1 MDEVTMTELMR
12 KSLLQRRAY
21 SVETVRGMERPLL
34 DQGVPLMR
42 MAASAAARITAE
54 LLDEHDVDIAEAKV
68 VLLAGAG
75 DNGGDGL
82 FAAAQLARTGAQVT
96 AIAVG
101 KSLHLQGLLAFTRSG
116 GRLLIVNPDADIPG
130 VSSGFSA
137 GEAGERLQA
146 AIELTQQADV
156 ILDAMTGIGV
166 KGALRGPAATM
177 ANILHPTNDDGTE
190 PDKPQFVANAE
201 QEQKPL
207 VVAIDTPSGVG
218 VDDGT
223 LPGSYIPADVTV
235 MFGAMKPCAMLP
247 PASFACG
254 RTVLVDFGFDIT
266 RAYPV
271 VFSIDDTAGS
281 MIRLPKPTDSK
292 YSRGVV
298 GLITGSAK
306 YPGAAVLSS
315 GAAVRSNIGMVRYLG
330 PVNASDM
337 VLRKNP
343 EIVIGKG
350 RVEAWAVGSGVPTA
364 EATNNAENE
373 NTGRHSVNGPDGQRE
388 AIAALLKHYA
398 LPDENVSKTTD
409 ETEIPVH
416 DLNKG
421 ETSYKSK
428 RAGIVWSNADPNIDY
443 DSEPWTMPPICVDA
457 GALDLLPKRVPAHVI
472 ITPHAAE
479 LAALLRLR
487 GEDVDTASVIGEPWR
502 WAKRAHEL
510 TGATV
515 LLKGAVTIVVG
526 DANLTGLPAGIE
538 AGPENADGTSKMT
551 TTYISGSG
559 PAWLATAG
567 AGDVLAGVMA
577 GMLAQQGE
585 EQLQHDPNMDIMTA
599 ASASYIHGY
608 AASLASESD
617 QHGWEPPEIFDA
629 DGTIAPEGRPG
640 HPIVATD
647 IIAALPNAI
656 SKLMRNI
663 Q

>member
-12 KSLLQRRAY
+12 KSMLRRQAY

-34 DQGVPLMR
+34 DRGVPLMR
-42 MAASAAARITAE
+42 MAASAAARVTAE
-54 LLDEHDVDIAEAKV
+54 LLDERDIDIDGAKV

-82 FAAAQLARTGAQVT
+82 FASAQLARAGAQVT

-116 GRLLIVNPDADIPG
+116 GRLLIINPEADIPG
-130 VSSGFSA
+130 VSNGFGA

-156 ILDAMTGIGV
+156 VLDAMTGIGV
-166 KGALRGPAATM
+166 HGALRGPAATM
-177 ANILHPTNDDGTE
+177 ANILHPTNEDGTE
-190 PDKPQFVANAE
+190 PEKPPFVTNTE

-207 VVAIDTPSGVG
+207 VVAIDTPSGIG

-223 LPGSYIPADVTV
+223 LPGSYIPADITV

-247 PASFACG
+247 PAAFACG
-254 RTVLVDFGFDIT
+254 RIVLVDFGFDIT

-271 VFSIDDTAGS
+271 VSSIDGTAGN

-337 VLRKNP
+337 VLRNAP

-364 EATNNAENE
+364 QAVNDAGNE
-373 NTGRHSVNGPDGQRE
+373 NAGRHSVHGPDSQRE
-388 AIAALLKHYA
+388 AIGALLKHYA
-398 LPDENVSKTTD
+398 WPDAQACKTTD
-409 ETEIPVH
+409 ETEIPVR
-416 DLNKG
+416 DLDQEKI
-421 ETSYKSK
+421 SYKST
-428 RAGIVWSNADPNIDY
+428 RTGIVWGSTDPGIDY
-443 DSEPWTMPPICVDA
+443 EREPWTMPPICVDA
-457 GALDLLPKRVPAHVI
+457 GALDLLPERVPPHVV

-487 GEDVDTASVIGEPWR
+487 GEDVDTASVTAQPWH
-502 WAKRAHEL
+502 WAKRAHKL

-526 DANLTGLPAGIE
+526 DANVEGLPAGTE
-538 AGPENADGTSKMT
+538 AGSENADGTRKMT

-567 AGDVLAGVMA
+567 AGDVLAGIMA

-585 EQLQHDPNMDIMTA
+585 EELQHDPSLDVMTA

-617 QHGWEPPEIFDA
+617 QHGWEPPEIFDEDSTISP
-629 DGTIAPEGRPG
+629 DGKPG

-647 IIAALPNAI
+647 VIAALPQTFEE
-656 SKLMRNI
+656 LMQN
-663 Q
+663 

>member
-1 MDEVTMTELMR
+1 MKELMR
-12 KSLLQRRAY
+12 KSMLQRRAY

-42 MAASAAARITAE
+42 MAASAAARVTAE
-54 LLDEHDVDIAEAKV
+54 LLDEHDIDIAEARV

-82 FAAAQLARTGAQVT
+82 YAAAQLARAGAQVT

-116 GRLLIVNPDADIPG
+116 GRLLIVNAEANIPG
-130 VSSGFSA
+130 VSAGFSA

-146 AIELTQQADV
+146 AIELTQQADIV
-156 ILDAMTGIGV
+156 LDAMTGIGV
-166 KGALRGPAATM
+166 QGALRGPAATM

-190 PDKPQFVANAE
+190 AEMPSSVANNG
-201 QEQKPL
+201 QKQRPL

-254 RTVLVDFGFDIT
+254 RIVLVDFGFDIT
-266 RAYPV
+266 YAYPV
-271 VFSIDDTAGS
+271 VSSIDDTAGS
-281 MIRLPKPTDSK
+281 MIRLPKPSDSK
-292 YSRGVV
+292 YSRGVA

-315 GAAVRSNIGMVRYLG
+315 GAAVRSNIGMVRYMG
-330 PVNASDM
+330 PMNASDM
-337 VLRKNP
+337 VLRNAP

-364 EATNNAENE
+364 EALSENDGQ
-373 NTGRHSVNGPDGQRE
+373 NSGRHSANGSDGQRE

-398 LPDENVSKTTD
+398 LPDEDSSAAAN
-409 ETEIPVH
+409 ETETLV
-416 DLNKG
+416 NGSQKE
-421 ETSYKSK
+421 ETTYAS
-428 RAGIVWSNADPNIDY
+428 GHTGTVWGDADQNIDY
-443 DSEPWTMPPICVDA
+443 NSEPWTMPPICVDA
-457 GALDLLPKRVPAHVI
+457 GALDLLPEHVPAHVI

-487 GEDVDTASVIGEPWR
+487 GENVDAKAVTAEPWR

-526 DANLTGLPAGIE
+526 DSNVASMPTDVE
-538 AGPENADGTSKMT
+538 AGPTNADGTRKMT
-551 TTYISGSG
+551 TTLISGSG

-567 AGDVLAGVMA
+567 AGDVLAGIMA

-585 EQLQHDPNMDIMTA
+585 EQMQHDPSLDIMTA

-629 DGTIAPEGRPG
+629 DGSITPNGKPG

-647 IIAALPNAI
+647 VIDALPKTFEELLQN
-656 SKLMRNI
+656 
-663 Q
+663 

>member
-1 MDEVTMTELMR
+1 MTELMR

-21 SVETVRGMERPLL
+21 NVETVRGMERPLL

-42 MAASAAARITAE
+42 MAASAAARVTAE
-54 LLDEHDVDIAEAKV
+54 LLDEHDIDIAEAKV

-116 GRLLIVNPDADIPG
+116 GRLLIVNPEADIPG
-130 VSSGFSA
+130 VSAGFSA

-156 ILDAMTGIGV
+156 VLDAMTGIGV

-190 PDKPQFVANAE
+190 IQTPNPVAGTE

-235 MFGAMKPCAMLP
+235 MFGAMKPCTMLP
-247 PASFACG
+247 PAAFACG
-254 RTVLVDFGFDIT
+254 RTILVDFGFDIT
-266 RAYPV
+266 HAYPV
-271 VFSIDDTAGS
+271 ISSIDDAAGS

-315 GAAVRSNIGMVRYLG
+315 GAAVHSNIGMVRYMG

-337 VLRKNP
+337 VLRNSP

-364 EATNNAENE
+364 AAASDSDNE
-373 NTGRHSVNGPDGQRE
+373 NSGRHSLSGSDSQRE
-388 AIAALLKHYA
+388 AIAALLTHYA
-398 LPDENVSKTTD
+398 LSDENGSATRD

-416 DLNKG
+416 DLDK
-421 ETSYKSK
+421 EDTPYASEQTRSP
-428 RAGIVWSNADPNIDY
+428 RDNADSDIDY
-443 DSEPWTMPPICVDA
+443 DREPWSMPPICIDA
-457 GALDLLPKRVPAHVI
+457 GALDLLPEHVPAHVI
-472 ITPHAAE
+472 ITPHAGE
-479 LAALLRLR
+479 LAALLRRR
-487 GEDVDTASVIGEPWR
+487 GENVDTADITAEPWH
-502 WAKRAHEL
+502 WAKRAHKL

-526 DANLTGLPAGIE
+526 DANMAGLPAGIE
-538 AGPENADGTSKMT
+538 AGPANADGTHKT
-551 TTYISGSG
+551 TSTFISGSG

-585 EQLQHDPNMDIMTA
+585 EQLQHDPSLDVMTA

-608 AASLASESD
+608 AASLAAESD

-629 DGTIAPEGRPG
+629 DGTINPEGKPG

-647 IIAALPNAI
+647 VIAALPQAFEELLQN
-656 SKLMRNI
+656 
-663 Q
+663 

>member
-12 KSLLQRRAY
+12 KSMLQRRAF

-42 MAASAAARITAE
+42 MAASAAARVTAE
-54 LLDEHDVDIAEAKV
+54 LLDEHDIDIAEAKV

-82 FAAAQLARTGAQVT
+82 FAAAQLARAGARVT

-116 GRLLIVNPDADIPG
+116 GRLLIINPEADIPG
-130 VSSGFSA
+130 VSNGFGA

-156 ILDAMTGIGV
+156 VLDAMTGIGV
-166 KGALRGPAATM
+166 HGALRGPAATM
-177 ANILHPTNDDGTE
+177 ANILHPTNEDGTE
-190 PDKPQFVANAE
+190 PEKPPFVTNTE

-207 VVAIDTPSGVG
+207 VVAIDTPSGIG

-223 LPGSYIPADVTV
+223 LPGSYIPADITV

-247 PASFACG
+247 PAAFACG
-254 RTVLVDFGFDIT
+254 RIVLVDFGFDIT

-271 VFSIDDTAGS
+271 VSSIDGTAGN

-337 VLRKNP
+337 VLRNAP

-350 RVEAWAVGSGVPTA
+350 RVEAWAVGSGVPTG
-364 EATNNAENE
+364 EALADSTDP
-373 NTGRHSVNGPDGQRE
+373 NTGRHSLHAPDGQRE

-398 LPDENVSKTTD
+398 LPAENTSKTMD

-416 DLNKG
+416 DPDEEKL
-421 ETSYKSK
+421 SYVSQ
-428 RAGIVWSNADPNIDY
+428 RTGTVWGNADPDIDY
-443 DSEPWTMPPICVDA
+443 EREPWTMPPICVDA
-457 GALDLLPKRVPAHVI
+457 GALDLLPERVPAHVI
-472 ITPHAAE
+472 ITPHAGE
-479 LAALLRLR
+479 LAALLRQR
-487 GEDVDTASVIGEPWR
+487 GENIDKADITAEPWR

-526 DANLTGLPAGIE
+526 DSNVAGLPVGTETA
-538 AGPENADGTSKMT
+538 PENADGTNKMT
-551 TTYISGSG
+551 TTFISGSG
-559 PAWLATAG
+559 PAWLSTAG

-577 GMLAQQGE
+577 GLLAQQGE
-585 EQLQHDPNMDIMTA
+585 EQLQHDPSLNIMAA

-629 DGTIAPEGRPG
+629 DSTITPSGKPG

-647 IIAALPNAI
+647 VIAALPQAFEE
-656 SKLMRNI
+656 LM
-663 Q
+663 QD

>member
-12 KSLLQRRAY
+12 KSLLQHRAY

-34 DQGVPLMR
+34 DKGVPLMR
-42 MAASAAARITAE
+42 MAASAAARVTAE
-54 LLDEHDVDIAEAKV
+54 LLDEHDIDIVEAKV

-82 FAAAQLARTGAQVT
+82 YAAAQLARAGAQVT

-116 GRLLIVNPDADIPG
+116 GRLLIINPEADIPG

-146 AIELTQQADV
+146 AIELTQQANV

-166 KGALRGPAATM
+166 HGALRGPAATM
-177 ANILHPTNDDGTE
+177 ANILHPTNGDGTE
-190 PDKPQFVANAE
+190 PERPQFVADTE
-201 QEQKPL
+201 REQKPL

-254 RTVLVDFGFDIT
+254 HTVLVDFGFDIT
-266 RAYPV
+266 YAMPV
-271 VFSIDDTAGS
+271 VSSIDETAGS
-281 MIRLPKPTDSK
+281 MIRLPKPSDSK

-315 GAAVRSNIGMVRYLG
+315 GAAVRSNIGMVRYMG

-337 VLRKNP
+337 VLRNAP

-350 RVEAWAVGSGVPTA
+350 RVQAWAVGSGVPTA
-364 EATNNAENE
+364 DALKGNGNQNS
-373 NTGRHSVNGPDGQRE
+373 GRHSVNGPDGQRE
-388 AIAALLKHYA
+388 AIAALLRHYA
-398 LPDENVSKTTD
+398 LPAKNVSKTTD

-416 DLNKG
+416 DPNKE
-421 ETSYKSK
+421 ETSYVSE
-428 RAGIVWSNADPNIDY
+428 RTGNVWGNADPNIDY
-443 DSEPWTMPPICVDA
+443 DSEPWSMPPICVDA
-457 GALDLLPKRVPAHVI
+457 GALDLLPERVPAHVV
-472 ITPHAAE
+472 ITPHAGE
-479 LAALLRLR
+479 LAALLRQR
-487 GEDVDTASVIGEPWR
+487 GEDVDTAGITAEPWR
-502 WAKRAHEL
+502 WARRAHEL

-526 DANLTGLPAGIE
+526 DSNMAGLPAGTE
-538 AGPENADGTSKMT
+538 AGPENADVTHKMT
-551 TTYISGSG
+551 TTLISGSG

-567 AGDVLAGVMA
+567 AGDVLAGVMG

-585 EQLQHDPNMDIMTA
+585 EQLQHDPSLDIMTA

-617 QHGWEPPEIFDA
+617 RHGWEPPEIFDA
-629 DGTIAPEGRPG
+629 DGTIVSNGKPG

-647 IIAALPNAI
+647 VIEALPQAFEE
-656 SKLMRNI
+656 LMQN
-663 Q
+663 

>member
-1 MDEVTMTELMR
+1 MDEITMTELMR

-21 SVETVRGMERPLL
+21 SVETVRSMERPLL

-42 MAASAAARITAE
+42 MAASAAARVTAE
-54 LLDEHDVDIAEAKV
+54 LLEEHDIDITEAKV

-82 FAAAQLARTGAQVT
+82 FAAAQLARAGAQVT

-116 GRLLIVNPDADIPG
+116 GRLLIVNPEADIPG
-130 VSSGFSA
+130 ASAGFSA

-166 KGALRGPAATM
+166 HGALRGPAATM
-177 ANILHPTNDDGTE
+177 ANILYPSNDGKTKPKMPNSVAGTE
-190 PDKPQFVANAE
+190 QG
-201 QEQKPL
+201 QKPL

-254 RTVLVDFGFDIT
+254 HTILVDFGFDISH
-266 RAYPV
+266 AYPV
-271 VFSIDDTAGS
+271 VSSIDDIAGR
-281 MIRLPKPTDSK
+281 MIRLPKSSDSK

-315 GAAVRSNIGMVRYLG
+315 GAAVRSNIGMVRYMG

-337 VLRKNP
+337 VLRNSP
-343 EIVIGKG
+343 EIVLGKG
-350 RVEAWAVGSGVPTA
+350 RVEAWAVGSGVPA
-364 EATNNAENE
+364 AAAVSDSDNE
-373 NTGRHSVNGPDGQRE
+373 RSGKHSLSGSDGQRE

-398 LPDENVSKTTD
+398 LPDENVSSTSD

-416 DLNKG
+416 DLNKD
-421 ETSYKSK
+421 ETPYASEQAETTWGDSD
-428 RAGIVWSNADPNIDY
+428 SNIDY
-443 DSEPWTMPPICVDA
+443 EREPWTMPPICVDA
-457 GALDLLPKRVPAHVI
+457 GALDLLPEHVPTHVI
-472 ITPHAAE
+472 ITPHAGE
-479 LAALLRLR
+479 LAALLRRR
-487 GEDVDTASVIGEPWR
+487 GEDVDTADITAEPWH
-502 WAKRAHEL
+502 WAKRAHAL

-526 DANLTGLPAGIE
+526 DANVVGLPAGIE
-538 AGPENADGTSKMT
+538 PGPANADGSHKIAT
-551 TTYISGSG
+551 TFISGSG

-567 AGDVLAGVMA
+567 AGDVLAGVMG

-585 EQLQHDPNMDIMTA
+585 GQLQHDPSLDVMTA

-608 AASLASESD
+608 AAGLAAESD

-629 DGTIAPEGRPG
+629 DGTITPEGEPG

-647 IIAALPNAI
+647 VIAALSQAFEELLQN
-656 SKLMRNI
+656 
-663 Q
+663 

>member
-12 KSLLQRRAY
+12 KSMLQRRAF

-42 MAASAAARITAE
+42 MAASAAARVTAE
-54 LLDEHDVDIAEAKV
+54 LLDEHDIDIAEAKV

-82 FAAAQLARTGAQVT
+82 FAAAQLAQAGAQVT

-116 GRLLIVNPDADIPG
+116 GRLLIINPEADIPG

-137 GEAGERLQA
+137 GEAGKRLQA
-146 AIELTQQADV
+146 AIELAQQATV
-156 ILDAMTGIGV
+156 VLDAMTGIGV

-177 ANILHPTNDDGTE
+177 ANILHPTNEDGTE
-190 PDKPQFVANAE
+190 MEMPRSVASPG

-223 LPGSYIPADVTV
+223 LPGSYIPADITV

-247 PASFACG
+247 PAAFACG
-254 RTVLVDFGFDIT
+254 RIVLVDFGFDIT
-266 RAYPV
+266 YAYPV
-271 VFSIDDTAGS
+271 VSSIDDTVGS
-281 MIRLPKPTDSK
+281 MIRLPKSTDSK

-315 GAAVRSNIGMVRYLG
+315 NAAVRSNIGMVRYMG

-337 VLRKNP
+337 VLRNTP

-364 EATNNAENE
+364 EATGDAANE
-373 NTGRHSVNGPDGQRE
+373 NSGRHSVNGSDGQRE

-398 LPDENVSKTTD
+398 LPDDNSFGAAD
-409 ETEIPVH
+409 ETEIPV
-416 DLNKG
+416 NGSKTE
-421 ETSYKSK
+421 ETSYMSE
-428 RAGIVWSNADPNIDY
+428 RTGIVWGDADPDIDY

-457 GALDLLPKRVPAHVI
+457 GALDLLPERVPAHVV
-472 ITPHAAE
+472 ITPHTAE

-487 GEDVDTASVIGEPWR
+487 GEDVDTASITAKPWH

-526 DANLTGLPAGIE
+526 DSNVAGLPADAGS
-538 AGPENADGTSKMT
+538 GPENADGTNKMIT
-551 TTYISGSG
+551 TLISGSG

-567 AGDVLAGVMA
+567 AGDVLAGVMG

-585 EQLQHDPNMDIMTA
+585 EQLQHDPSLNIMVA

-629 DGTIAPEGRPG
+629 DSTIMPSGKPG

-647 IIAALPNAI
+647 VIAALPQAFEE
-656 SKLMRNI
+656 LMRD
-663 Q
+663 

>member
-1 MDEVTMTELMR
+1 MTELMR

-21 SVETVRGMERPLL
+21 SIETVRGMERPLL

-42 MAASAAARITAE
+42 MAASAAARVTAE
-54 LLDEHDVDIAEAKV
+54 LLDEHDIDIVDSKV

-82 FAAAQLARTGAQVT
+82 FAAAQLARAGAQVT

-116 GRLLIVNPDADIPG
+116 GRLLIVNPEADIPG
-130 VSSGFSA
+130 VASGFSA

-190 PDKPQFVANAE
+190 MEKPNSVVGTE

-218 VDDGT
+218 VNDGT

-254 RTVLVDFGFDIT
+254 RTILVDFGFDIT
-266 RAYPV
+266 YAYPV
-271 VFSIDDTAGS
+271 VSSIDETAGN
-281 MIRLPKPTDSK
+281 MIRLPKPSDSK

-315 GAAVRSNIGMVRYLG
+315 GAAARSNIGMVRYMG

-337 VLRKNP
+337 VLRNAP
-343 EIVIGKG
+343 EIVLGKG
-350 RVEAWAVGSGVPTA
+350 RVQAWAVGSGVPTA
-364 EATNNAENE
+364 EAMNDTSNE
-373 NTGRHSVNGPDGQRE
+373 NSGKHSPKGQDSQRE

-398 LPDENVSKTTD
+398 LSNETDSAISD

-416 DLNKG
+416 DLDKG
-421 ETSYKSK
+421 KTPDVSEQTGTV
-428 RAGIVWSNADPNIDY
+428 RNNADSSIDY
-443 DSEPWTMPPICVDA
+443 EREPWSMPPICVDA
-457 GALDLLPKRVPAHVI
+457 GALDLLPERVPAHVV
-472 ITPHAAE
+472 ITPHAGE
-479 LAALLRLR
+479 LAALLRR
-487 GEDVDTASVIGEPWR
+487 CGEDVDTPDITAEPWR

-526 DANLTGLPAGIE
+526 DSNVAGLPAGTE
-538 AGPENADGTSKMT
+538 AGTENGDGTRKMT
-551 TTYISGSG
+551 VTCISGSG

-585 EQLQHDPNMDIMTA
+585 EALQRDPSLDVMTA
-599 ASASYIHGY
+599 AGASYIHGY
-608 AASLASESD
+608 AASLAAESD
-617 QHGWEPPEIFDA
+617 QHGWEPPEVFDA
-629 DGTIAPEGRPG
+629 DGTITPEGKPG

-647 IIAALPNAI
+647 VIAALPQTFEELLQN
-656 SKLMRNI
+656 
-663 Q
+663 

>member
-1 MDEVTMTELMR
+1 MTELMR
-12 KSLLQRRAY
+12 KSMLQRRAY

-34 DQGVPLMR
+34 DRGVPLMR
-42 MAASAAARITAE
+42 MAASAAARVTAE
-54 LLDEHDVDIAEAKV
+54 LLDEHDIDIDGSKI

-82 FAAAQLARTGAQVT
+82 FAAAQLARAGAQVT

-116 GRLLIVNPDADIPG
+116 GRLLIINPEADIPG
-130 VSSGFSA
+130 VAAGFGA

-156 ILDAMTGIGV
+156 VLDAMTGIGV
-166 KGALRGPAATM
+166 QGALRGPAATM

-190 PDKPQFVANAE
+190 TEMPNSVAGTE

-247 PASFACG
+247 PAAFACG
-254 RTVLVDFGFDIT
+254 RVILVDFGFDIT
-266 RAYPV
+266 YAYPV
-271 VFSIDDTAGS
+271 VSSIDETAGS
-281 MIRLPKPTDSK
+281 TIRLPKPSDSK

-315 GAAVRSNIGMVRYLG
+315 SAAVRSNIGMVRYMG

-337 VLRKNP
+337 VLRNSP
-343 EIVIGKG
+343 EIVLGKG

-364 EATNNAENE
+364 AAVSDADNQNSN
-373 NTGRHSVNGPDGQRE
+373 RHGLPGSDGQRE
-388 AIAALLKHYA
+388 AIAALLKHYT
-398 LPDENVSKTTD
+398 LPNENVRKTTG

-416 DLNKG
+416 DLDK
-421 ETSYKSK
+421 EKTS
-428 RAGIVWSNADPNIDY
+428 RTTEQTEIVWGATDPSIDY
-443 DSEPWTMPPICVDA
+443 EREPWFMPPICVDA
-457 GALDLLPKRVPAHVI
+457 GALDLLPERVPAHVI
-472 ITPHAAE
+472 ITPHAGE
-479 LAALLRLR
+479 LAALLSRR
-487 GEDVDTASVIGEPWR
+487 GEDVDTADITAEPWH

-526 DANLTGLPAGIE
+526 DSNVAGLPAGPE
-538 AGPENADGTSKMT
+538 AETGNGDGTRRMT
-551 TTYISGSG
+551 TTCISGSG

-577 GMLAQQGE
+577 AMLAQQGDGA
-585 EQLQHDPNMDIMTA
+585 LQHDPSLDIMTA

-629 DGTIAPEGRPG
+629 DGTITPEGKPG

-647 IIAALPNAI
+647 VIAALPQAFDELLQN
-656 SKLMRNI
+656 
-663 Q
+663 

>member
-12 KSLLQRRAY
+12 KSMLQRRAY
-21 SVETVRGMERPLL
+21 SVETVRGMEKPLL
-34 DQGVPLMR
+34 DRGVPLMR
-42 MAASAAARITAE
+42 MAASAAARVTAE
-54 LLDEHDVDIAEAKV
+54 LLDDHDIDIDEAKV

-82 FAAAQLARTGAQVT
+82 FAAAQLARSGAQVT

-116 GRLLIVNPDADIPG
+116 GRLLIINPEADIPG
-130 VSSGFSA
+130 VSSGFGA

-146 AIELTQQADV
+146 AIELARQADV
-156 ILDAMTGIGV
+156 VLDAMTGIGV
-166 KGALRGPAATM
+166 HGALRGPAATM
-177 ANILHPTNDDGTE
+177 ASMLHPAREDGTDPE
-190 PDKPQFVANAE
+190 KPPFVADTE
-201 QEQKPL
+201 QEQRPL
-207 VVAIDTPSGVG
+207 VVAIDTPSGIG

-254 RTVLVDFGFDIT
+254 RVMLVDFGFDIT
-266 RAYPV
+266 HAVPAV
-271 VFSIDDTAGS
+271 SSIDGTAGR
-281 MIRLPKPTDSK
+281 MIRLPQPFDSK

-337 VLRKNP
+337 VLRNTP

-350 RVEAWAVGSGVPTA
+350 RVEAWAVGSGVPTG
-364 EATNNAENE
+364 EAANNTAIRNS
-373 NTGRHSVNGPDGQRE
+373 GRHGITASDGQRE

-398 LPDENVSKTTD
+398 LPDEHACATAE

-416 DLNKG
+416 DLDK
-421 ETSYKSK
+421 EATSQVSQ
-428 RAGIVWSNADPNIDY
+428 RTGTVRDNANPDADVER
-443 DSEPWTMPPICVDA
+443 EPWTMPPICVDA
-457 GALDLLPKRVPAHVI
+457 GALDLLPKRVPPHVV

-487 GEDVDTASVIGEPWR
+487 GENVDTASIIAQPWH

-515 LLKGAVTIVVG
+515 LLKGAVTVVVG
-526 DANLTGLPAGIE
+526 DSNVAGLPTDTE
-538 AGPENADGTSKMT
+538 TGPENADGTRKMT
-551 TTYISGSG
+551 TTFISGSG

-567 AGDVLAGVMA
+567 AGDVLTGVMA
-577 GMLAQQGE
+577 GMLAQQGDGE
-585 EQLQHDPNMDIMTA
+585 LQHDPSLDVMTA

-608 AASLASESD
+608 AASLASDSD
-617 QHGWEPPEIFDA
+617 QHGWEPPEIFNE
-629 DGTIAPEGRPG
+629 DGTITPDGKPG

-647 IIAALPNAI
+647 VIAALPQAFEE
-656 SKLMRNI
+656 LL
-663 Q
+663 QD

>member
-1 MDEVTMTELMR
+1 MTELMR
-12 KSLLQRRAY
+12 KSLLQHRAY

-34 DQGVPLMR
+34 DKGVPLMR
-42 MAASAAARITAE
+42 MAASAAARVTTE
-54 LLDEHDVDIAEAKV
+54 LLDEHDIDVAGAKV

-82 FAAAQLARTGAQVT
+82 FAAAQLACAGAQVT

-116 GRLLIVNPDADIPG
+116 GRLLIINPEADIPG
-130 VSSGFSA
+130 VASGFSA

-166 KGALRGPAATM
+166 QGSLRGPAATM

-190 PDKPQFVANAE
+190 PERPQFVANTE

-207 VVAIDTPSGVG
+207 VIAIDTPSGIG

-266 RAYPV
+266 YAYPV
-271 VFSIDDTAGS
+271 VSSIDETAGG
-281 MIRLPKPTDSK
+281 MIRLPKPSDSK

-315 GAAVRSNIGMVRYLG
+315 AAAMRSNIGMVRYMG

-337 VLRKNP
+337 VLRNSP
-343 EIVIGKG
+343 EIVLGKG

-364 EATNNAENE
+364 AASGTDQNQNS
-373 NTGRHSVNGPDGQRE
+373 GKHSLSGSDGQRE

-398 LPDENVSKTTD
+398 LPDKNASGTRD

-416 DLNKG
+416 DLDNE
-421 ETSYKSK
+421 ETSYVSK
-428 RAGIVWSNADPNIDY
+428 RTGIVWGNADPDVDY

-457 GALDLLPKRVPAHVI
+457 GALDLLPERVPAHVI
-472 ITPHAAE
+472 ITPHAGE

-487 GEDVDTASVIGEPWR
+487 GEDVDTAAITAEPWH

-526 DANLTGLPAGIE
+526 DANVAGLPAGIE
-538 AGPENADGTSKMT
+538 EGTENADGTRKMT

-567 AGDVLAGVMA
+567 AGDILAGVMA

-585 EQLQHDPNMDIMTA
+585 EELQHGPNLDIMTA

-608 AASLASESD
+608 AASLAAESD

-629 DGTIAPEGRPG
+629 DGTITPEGKPG

-647 IIAALPNAI
+647 AIEALPQAFEELVR
-656 SKLMRNI
+656 K
-663 Q
+663 

>member
-12 KSLLQRRAY
+12 KSLLQHRAY
-21 SVETVRGMERPLL
+21 SVETVRRMERPLL
-34 DQGVPLMR
+34 DKGVPLMR
-42 MAASAAARITAE
+42 MAASAAARVTAE
-54 LLDEHDVDIAEAKV
+54 LLDEHDIDIVEAKV
-68 VLLAGAG
+68 VLLTGAG

-82 FAAAQLARTGAQVT
+82 YAAAQLARAGAQVT

-116 GRLLIVNPDADIPG
+116 GRLLIVNPEADIPG

-166 KGALRGPAATM
+166 QGALRGPAVTM
-177 ANILHPTNDDGTE
+177 AQIIHPTNEDGTE
-190 PDKPQFVANAE
+190 PEGAPFVAGNE
-201 QEQKPL
+201 GDRKPL

-254 RTVLVDFGFDIT
+254 HVVLVDFGFDIT
-266 RAYPV
+266 YAYPV
-271 VFSIDDTAGS
+271 VSSIDETAGS
-281 MIRLPKPTDSK
+281 IIRLPKPSDSK
-292 YSRGVV
+292 YSRGVA

-315 GAAVRSNIGMVRYLG
+315 AAAVRSNIGMVRYMG

-337 VLRKNP
+337 VLRNSP
-343 EIVIGKG
+343 EIVLGKG

-364 EATNNAENE
+364 EAVNGSDNE
-373 NTGRHSVNGPDGQRE
+373 NSGRHSLSGSDGQRE
-388 AIAALLKHYA
+388 AISALLKHYA
-398 LPDENVSKTTD
+398 LPDKNGSKTSD
-409 ETEIPVH
+409 ETEIPIH
-416 DLNKG
+416 DLDKE
-421 ETSYKSK
+421 ETSETPEQT
-428 RAGIVWSNADPNIDY
+428 GVVWDNADPDIDY

-457 GALDLLPKRVPAHVI
+457 GALDLLPERVPAHVI
-472 ITPHAAE
+472 ITPHAGE

-487 GEDVDTASVIGEPWR
+487 GEDVDTAAITAEPWR

-526 DANLTGLPAGIE
+526 DANVAGLPAGTE
-538 AGPENADGTSKMT
+538 VGPENADGTRKMT
-551 TTYISGSG
+551 TTCISGSG

-585 EQLQHDPNMDIMTA
+585 EQLQHDPNLDIMTA

-608 AASLASESD
+608 AASLAADSD

-629 DGTIAPEGRPG
+629 DGSITPSGKPG
-640 HPIVATD
+640 HPIVATNV
-647 IIAALPNAI
+647 IEALPQAFEELLQN
-656 SKLMRNI
+656 
-663 Q
+663 